1 MGKNNGRRIVVAT
14 RTIIC
19 SVSLI
24 DKDLPRLARW
34 LAQADP
40 EGDPLQYVELVG
52 RSNYLCHQRLEEA
65 FRQPALKVEL
75 SQEQQQDLWR
85 LKSWAQR
92 DDHDGRRQ
100 DLDQSPDRRV
110 WDEANADADNCAG
123 PKCSYFDRC
132 PYFRSRQRANTAHV
146 LVVNHA
152 LMLADVV
159 LKQGDEKA
167 EGVLPR
173 WDAAV
178 VDEAHH
184 LETEATRALTVEI
197 SSRQLNRHLDRLIHP
212 RIAGGGDLGKLDLAL
227 GGVSGALEDKAH
239 ALSNRIVEE
248 LPDWMANVRQASER
262 LWESVAATYGDA
274 ERSEQVWI
282 DEGVGP
288 E

>member
-1 MGKNNGRRIVVAT
+1 MPPIF
-14 RTIIC
+14 
-19 SVSLI
+19 
-24 DKDLPRLARW
+24 ARGS
-34 LAQADP
+34 A
-40 EGDPLQYVELVG
+40 
-52 RSNYLCHQRLEEA
+52 
-65 FRQPALKVEL
+65 
-75 SQEQQQDLWR
+75 
-85 LKSWAQR
+85 
-92 DDHDGRRQ
+92 
-100 DLDQSPDRRV
+100 
-110 WDEANADADNCAG
+110 
-123 PKCSYFDRC
+123 
-132 PYFRSRQRANTAHV
+132 ANTAHV

-184 LETEATRALTVEI
+184 LETRAARALTVEI

-274 ERSEQVWI
+274 ERHRAGL
-282 DEGVGP
+282 DR
-288 E
+288 